1 MREYIREYRQKK
13 KQQAIIASKEN
24 PLIPEQEWS
33 IMTPEEKA
41 AILFPDMSTLP
52 LNDIE
57 KKHLISIME
66 SDEQNG

>member
-1 MREYIREYRQKK
+1 MNK
-13 KQQAIIASKEN
+13 
-24 PLIPEQEWS
+24 PVIPEIEWA

-41 AILFPDMSTLP
+41 AILFSDMSTLP

-57 KKHLISIME
+57 KKHLISILE

>member
-1 MREYIREYRQKK
+1 MNK
-13 KQQAIIASKEN
+13 
-24 PLIPEQEWS
+24 PVIPEQEWA

-57 KKHLISIME
+57 KKHLISILE

>member
-1 MREYIREYRQKK
+1 MNK
-13 KQQAIIASKEN
+13 
-24 PLIPEQEWS
+24 PVIPEEDWA

-41 AILFPDMSTLP
+41 AILFPDMCTLP

-57 KKHLISIME
+57 KKHLISILE